1 MIARPKAVSLA
12 ATAVMAETEAIRE
25 VMTKKRNIISTDMV
39 HKYSNIAVIYGS
51 DSSESEVSC
60 RSGEYVASRIDG
72 SVYGIFEIYARFG
85 KWQLVACKKRNS
97 MRVTFPEGA
106 RPEVDKNDFSVN
118 VLGEKIKFD
127 FAYIVQH
134 GIPGESGQMEGY
146 LEMVGVPFSTCDS
159 YVSTVA
165 FDKFSCK
172 CQVREFGVVK
182 CAPDAY
188 VRKGADLK
196 AFCKKV
202 SDSLSFPVFVK
213 PTQAGSSF
221 GVTRVSEKDEL
232 EAAVS
237 FAFSESRAVLVEQSV
252 SGRELTCAAYFDG
265 AQVRTLPL
273 IEIVT
278 GNEYFDYDAK
288 YNGHSS
294 EICPAPV
301 TPEETALVQETTA
314 QIYALIG
321 CKGVVRMD
329 FILAEDGL
337 YFLEINTI
345 PGMTSASLVPKMVR
359 TAGLDMTE
367 FLTTIIESN

>member
-1 MIARPKAVSLA
+1 MS
-12 ATAVMAETEAIRE
+12 
-25 VMTKKRNIISTDMV
+25 
-39 HKYSNIAVIYGS
+39 YSNIAVIYGS

-60 RSGEYVASRIDG
+60 RSGEFVASRIDG
-72 SVYGIFEIYARFG
+72 SVYGIYEIYARFG
-85 KWQLVACKKRNS
+85 KWQLVACKDKNS
-97 MRVTFPEGA
+97 MRITFPEGS
-106 RPEVDKNDFSVN
+106 RPEVDKNEFAVS
-118 VLGEKIKFD
+118 VLGRKVRFD
-127 FAYIVQH
+127 YAYIVQH
-134 GIPGESGQMEGY
+134 GAPGESGQMEGY
-146 LEMVGVPFSTCDS
+146 LEMLGIPFSTCS
-159 YVSTVA
+159 SQVSAVA

-172 CQVREFGVVK
+172 CQVRDFNVVK

-188 VRKGADLK
+188 IRKGADLEQ
-196 AFCKKV
+196 FCRKV
-202 SDSLSFPVFVK
+202 NSSLRYPVFVK

-221 GVTRVSEKDEL
+221 GVTRVTDPSAL
-232 EAAVS
+232 AS
-237 FAFSESRAVLVEQSV
+237 SITYAFSECPGVLVEQSV

-265 AQVRTLPL
+265 SKVVALPL

-278 GNEYFDYDAK
+278 ENEYFDYDAK

-301 TPEETALVQETTA
+301 DDSVRQLVQQTTTA
-314 QIYALIG
+314 IYSSMG

-359 TAGLDMTE
+359 TAGIDMTQ
-367 FLTTIIESN
+367 FLTTIIENS